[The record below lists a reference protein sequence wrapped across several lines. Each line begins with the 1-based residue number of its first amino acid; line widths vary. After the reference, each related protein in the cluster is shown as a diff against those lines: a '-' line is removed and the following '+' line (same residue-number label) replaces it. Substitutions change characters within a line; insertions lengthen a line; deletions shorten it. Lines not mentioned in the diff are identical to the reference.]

1 MSSYITIILYTII
14 LFPFIALIITLPF
27 MIINYHK
34 YGSVSFFRTLIVYT
48 FILYLLC
55 ALFLVIFPLP
65 SKEYVLSLNIPRT
78 QLIPFHF
85 IVDFFQ
91 KSGFVYNDFNTYLS
105 SLKTSLF
112 YQPLFNILLTIPFG
126 VYLRYYYKFSK
137 TKTIIYTF
145 LLSLFFEI
153 TQLTGLYWIY
163 PRNYRIFDVD
173 DIMFN
178 TLGGYLGFLIG
189 GTITKPLPSRE
200 EIDVNSYIK
209 GMKVSY
215 IRRFISYMLD
225 IFILL
230 ILLIILY
237 LIFNSFIKAYIISTL
252 LLFIGI
258 PFIFK
263 GQTIGK
269 MITSIKVDADNKINI
284 YFDYILEYLFYYIDI
299 ILMYYFSDYALL
311 IISIMFIIYLINLI
325 RLFKREDLW
334 YQYIAKTK
342 IISTI
347 KIKM

>member
-14 LFPFIALIITLPF
+14 LFPFIALLITLPF

-55 ALFLVIFPLP
+55 AFFLVIFPLP
-65 SKEYVLSLNIPRT
+65 SKEYVLSLNIPRM

-91 KSGFVYNDFNTYLS
+91 KSGFVYNDFNTYLP
-105 SLKTSLF
+105 SLKTSEF
-112 YQPLFNILLTIPFG
+112 YQPLFNIILTIPFG
-126 VYLRYYYKFSK
+126 IYLRYYYKFSK
-137 TKTIIYTF
+137 TKTIIYSF
-145 LLSLFFEI
+145 LLSIFFEV

-173 DIMFN
+173 DIIFN
-178 TLGGYLGFLIG
+178 TLGGYLGFLIA
-189 GTITKPLPSRE
+189 GTITKSLPSRE
-200 EIDVNSYIK
+200 KIDENSYIK

-215 IRRFISYMLD
+215 IRRFISFMID

-230 ILLIILY
+230 ILLITLY
-237 LIFNSFIKAYIISTL
+237 IIFNSFINAYIVSTL
-252 LLFIGI
+252 ILFIGI
-258 PFIFK
+258 PFIFTEK
-263 GQTIGK
+263 TLGK
-269 MITSIKVDADNKINI
+269 MITSIKVDGDNKINI
-284 YFDYILEYLFYYIDI
+284 YFDYILEYLFYYLDI
-299 ILMYYFSDYALL
+299 ILMYYYSDYSSLF
-311 IISIMFIIYLINLI
+311 ISIILIIYLINLI

-334 YQYIAKTK
+334 YQCIAKTK